1 MTSDLVVKGYVLSMD
16 SGAHTDIL
24 PIYIGTN
31 QPDVH
36 HHQVGNLTTGL
47 SYRFSVQAINQNGF
61 S

>member
-1 MTSDLVVKGYVLSMD
+1 MD

-47 SYRFSVQAINQNGF
+47 SYRFSVQAINQNGL